1 MIGTLGAMG
10 KEFAIDERTKRV
22 VVHGHYRI
30 TPLAIRK
37 ALAKM
42 TEGKVRPRLIALT
55 RIAMD
60 RLNEGMLPV
69 QRFTDQALFS
79 AGFWNLM
86 VGGVPIVPIEE
97 DPAVNVDDIQ
107 DLLDALAAGSPD
119 NFAYEL
125 DKQCQRVVAKIVFV
139 E

>member
-1 MIGTLGAMG
+1 
-10 KEFAIDERTKRV
+10 
-22 VVHGHYRI
+22 
-30 TPLAIRK
+30 
-37 ALAKM
+37 
-42 TEGKVRPRLIALT
+42 
-55 RIAMD
+55 MD

-107 DLLDALAAGSPD
+107 DLLDALAAGSSD